1 MAYNTTTG
9 ANVNPVA
16 VDRISGA
23 DYQATKVFD
32 GGADGLTPAR
42 VRDTTPMTNDGGLV
56 TRQAPIKIWSTSF
69 ASVGSGLQAPEMTQ
83 RAAGT
88 GVTVSQASSA
98 LLVAMGTSARQE
110 FLARSLISFAGAAIF
125 RYRIALSQRI
135 ANNNFMAMLADRVGE
150 SLSAT
155 INSATS
161 VTVTRVGHGL
171 TSANVGQFMNIGAI
185 VGATGVPGRY
195 AIAAVPTADTID
207 FTVAGW
213 PASGSATVDLFG
225 HNFVR
230 VVYSGTGATSA
241 TADAQRFGWASG
253 DTTIT
258 TTSTA
263 SAGHVMQIQIDGRN
277 VYWGDFPPASTT
289 TPPITA
295 RASRFENIPDD
306 SAELFVYLWAFNGT
320 TAPASSTTMT
330 LGFLSVE
337 DLTNN
342 GVYIAGVRQLGTA
355 SAIPVA
361 FPSAQSVTVSGSVS
375 LTAGTTAVGSFAP
388 LPTTAG
394 GSGGFRRIA
403 TADNNLAS
411 IKTSVGILTSCVVQ
425 NLSATTFFFKLYNKN
440 SAPNLATDTPVHT
453 YAVQP
458 NSSLPIDVG
467 PAGERFALGIAIALS
482 RDLADTGTTALAAND
497 GIVNATFI

>member
-1 MAYNTTTG
+1 MAYSTSGG

-32 GGADGLTPAR
+32 GGADGLIPAR

-69 ASVGSGLQAPEMTQ
+69 ASVGSGLLTPEMTQ

-125 RYRIALSQRI
+125 RYRLALSQRI
-135 ANNNFMAMLADRVGE
+135 ANNNFMVMLADRVGE
-150 SLSAT
+150 GLSAT

-161 VTVTRVGHGL
+161 ITVTRVGHGL

-185 VGATGVPGRY
+185 VGAAGVPGRY
-195 AIAAVPTADTID
+195 AIAAVPTVDTID

-230 VVYSGTGATSA
+230 VVYSGTTATSA

-263 SAGHVMQIQIDGRN
+263 SAGHVMQMQLDGRN

-342 GVYIAGVRQLGTA
+342 GVYIAGVRQLGSA

-375 LTAGTTAVGSFAP
+375 LSAGTAAVGSFAP

-394 GSGGFRRIA
+394 GGSPFLRFA

-411 IKTSVGILTSCVVQ
+411 IKTSVGVLTACMVH

-440 SAPNLATDTPVHT
+440 SAPNLAVDTPIHV
-453 YAVQP
+453 YPVQP

-467 PAGERFALGIAIALS
+467 PAGERYSSGIAIALS
-482 RDLADTGTTALAAND
+482 RDLANTGTTPLAAND